1 MAKLSAGR
9 PAFVST
15 RSRLEKLGAK
25 PGLAVAILNL
35 GDVAFRDEL
44 DAAGVAVSKATSEFD
59 LLFYGADSEGELA
72 LIGDLAPRLAARG
85 AIWVISLKGKLARIR
100 DVQVLAAARACGL
113 VDNKV
118 CAFSETRTALVVRRR
133 ASRLDLSCPACPAAG

>member
-1 MAKLSAGR
+1 MVKAIERR

-25 PGLAVAILNL
+25 RGLAVAILNL
-35 GDVAFRDEL
+35 DDAAFRDEL
-44 DAAGVAVSKATSEFD
+44 DAAGIAVSDATSELD
-59 LLFYGADSEGELA
+59 LLFYGADSEDELA
-72 LIGDLAPRLAARG
+72 LIADLARRLAERC

-100 DVQVLAAARACGL
+100 DVQVMAVARACDL

-118 CAFSETRTALVVRRR
+118 CAFSETRTALRLVRRR
-133 ASRLDLSCPACPAAG
+133 KPA